1 MLWLGKNWH
10 WQGRQLPS
18 YIKREQLKNHS
29 PLFTWFY
36 VTNGAFGHGW
46 CKQVYFGSQKRR
58 VGPTTLTQHFNIKS
72 RSNLLVDLDRNT
84 HKECSSPNFDKRTW
98 LSINSFF
105 LNVRIGDNRFSTTP
119 CTPAWWSLLVRTEL
133 KTSLCNFD
141 SLAVWQLVLSLRLMI
156 SFYWGLLISKN
167 IIANNCNRVFFHRNS
182 SNICSIM
189 TKGICPNH
197 LSSRKFVHK
206 F

>member
-1 MLWLGKNWH
+1 MCQKWLFNLNTYVQQLNTIFPMLCNRIWIMRNILLLKYFSNYFQLNAMRKNRNAKNNQIIVLWLGKNWH

-18 YIKREQLKNHS
+18 YIKRVQLKNHS

-46 CKQVYFGSQKRR
+46 CKQVYLGSQKRR
-58 VGPTTLTQHFNIKS
+58 VGPTTLTQHINIKS

-105 LNVRIGDNRFSTTP
+105 F
-119 CTPAWWSLLVRTEL
+119 
-133 KTSLCNFD
+133 
-141 SLAVWQLVLSLRLMI
+141 
-156 SFYWGLLISKN
+156 
-167 IIANNCNRVFFHRNS
+167 
-182 SNICSIM
+182 
-189 TKGICPNH
+189 
-197 LSSRKFVHK
+197 
-206 F
+206 

>member
-18 YIKREQLKNHS
+18 YIKRVQLKNHS

-58 VGPTTLTQHFNIKS
+58 VDPTTLTQHFNIKS

-84 HKECSSPNFDKRTW
+84 QKECSSPNFDKRTW

-105 LNVRIGDNRFSTTP
+105 LKVRIGDNRFPTTP
-119 CTPAWWSLLVRTEL
+119 CTPASWSWLARTEL
-133 KTSLCNFD
+133 KTSFCTFD
-141 SLAVWQLVLSLRLMI
+141 SLTVWQLVLSLWLII
-156 SFYWGLLISKN
+156 SFYWGL
-167 IIANNCNRVFFHRNS
+167 
-182 SNICSIM
+182 
-189 TKGICPNH
+189 
-197 LSSRKFVHK
+197 
-206 F
+206 